1 MGSVNLD
8 RLDIR
13 ILNVLQE
20 NATIPLRRLAEIVHA
35 SAATCQRRIA
45 ALRANKIL
53 LKEVALVDRVRVG
66 HPLTIF
72 VTVELETQ
80 NDQRLREFEKRISQE
95 PDVMACYEVSGEWD
109 FLLIVAA
116 TSMEVYHLFTR
127 HLFTNT
133 NNVSNFMSLFAMN
146 CSKFETKIPLE
157 EK

>member
-1 MGSVNLD
+1 MSSVKLD

-20 NATIPLRRLAEIVHA
+20 DASIPLRTLAGIVHA

-45 ALRANKIL
+45 ALRANRIL
-53 LKEVALVDRVRVG
+53 LKEVALIDRVRVG
-66 HPLTIF
+66 RPLTIF
-72 VTVELETQ
+72 VSVDLETQ
-80 NDQRLREFEKRISQE
+80 NDARLREFEQTISRE

-109 FLLIVAA
+109 FLLVVAA
-116 TSMEVYHLFTR
+116 TSMEAYHLFTR
-127 HLFTNT
+127 RLFTAT
-133 NNVSNFMSLFAMN
+133 NNIGNFMSLFAMN